1 MTMQLG
7 LDPTTSPSTG
17 DRKLDR
23 MLGELEATWAD
34 FHTNYAGLDDDQL
47 LIPGVC
53 GPWSVRD
60 LIAHVTWWDT
70 EAIAHLPMV
79 LDGGSPP
86 KYSDTWGGID
96 AFNATM
102 TARHAGHSL
111 NEVRRWATETHAH
124 LVAYVQGV
132 DPARLT
138 SKNRFRHRLKLD
150 TFGHYPIHTAQIH
163 AWREREGI

>member
-23 MLGELEATWAD
+23 MLAELEATWAD
-34 FHTNYAGLDDDQL
+34 FHASYAGLDDDQL

-53 GPWSVRD
+53 GAWSVRD
-60 LIAHVTWWDT
+60 LIAHVTWWDA
-70 EAIAHLPMV
+70 EAIVHLPVV

-102 TARHAGHSL
+102 TARHAGLSL
-111 NEVRRWATETHAH
+111 DEVRQRATETHAR

-138 SKNRFRHRLKLD
+138 PKNRFRHRLKLD
-150 TFGHYPIHTAQIH
+150 TFGHYPLHTAQIH